1 MDTVPYLP
9 REQQLHTRRSLALHL
24 MNGTCLRA
32 SAASCLQVVA
42 FIKGTRTQPQC
53 GFSFKVLTLL
63 NEARTDYEVVDV
75 LDEQYNPGVRE
86 AIKTYS
92 QWPTIP
98 QVWLV
103 TLQSTEL
110 TLYICQTSYVQSP
123 AQRHLHCFFVV
134 EFSAT
139 IPLPQLCFLP

>member
-1 MDTVPYLP
+1 MQHMLNTVHAGIGMRTSWGAATCIRSSAETP
-9 REQQLHTRRSLALHL
+9 RRWHLLASGKRCTPML
-24 MNGTCLRA
+24 
-32 SAASCLQVVA
+32 SCFQVVA

-98 QVWLV
+98 QV
-103 TLQSTEL
+103 THPA
-110 TLYICQTSYVQSP
+110 SP
-123 AQRHLHCFFVV
+123 AFTLPVCHVV
-134 EFSAT
+134 PHAACTLSSMAV
-139 IPLPQLCFLP
+139 

>member
-1 MDTVPYLP
+1 MKGVA
-9 REQQLHTRRSLALHL
+9 SW
-24 MNGTCLRA
+24 CLSDYKRLRL
-32 SAASCLQVVA
+32 SCLQVVA

-63 NEARTDYEVVDV
+63 NEARTEYEVVDV

-98 QVWLV
+98 QVSPGAS
-103 TLQSTEL
+103 LQSICLVYQL
-110 TLYICQTSYVQSP
+110 THVSC
-123 AQRHLHCFFVV
+123 
-134 EFSAT
+134 
-139 IPLPQLCFLP
+139 PLCNLAI

>member
-1 MDTVPYLP
+1 M
-9 REQQLHTRRSLALHL
+9 LAL
-24 MNGTCLRA
+24 
-32 SAASCLQVVA
+32 SCLQVVA

-98 QVWLV
+98 QVTLPASLASTFLV
-103 TLQSTEL
+103 CHVVPHALCNL
-110 TLYICQTSYVQSP
+110 SP
-123 AQRHLHCFFVV
+123 MAV
-134 EFSAT
+134 
-139 IPLPQLCFLP
+139 

>member
-1 MDTVPYLP
+1 
-9 REQQLHTRRSLALHL
+9 
-24 MNGTCLRA
+24 MNGTLLHA
-32 SAASCLQVVA
+32 NLPMSCLQVVA

-103 TLQSTEL
+103 ASDAFALH
-110 TLYICQTSYVQSP
+110 VQDVMS
-123 AQRHLHCFFVV
+123 AT
-134 EFSAT
+134 FSAVAFAMP
-139 IPLPQLCFLP
+139 PLL